1 MVTANL
7 HEIFG
12 RRPVVIL
19 GAGSEL
25 RGDDGWTYHLINRL
39 KEFVPADVHCIWG
52 STLPE
57 NFAGKVVQLSPA
69 SVIVADSA
77 DFGAAP
83 GTFRFFSA
91 DELADEA
98 PLSHRMPLKDLA
110 RLIEQRAGCPVHF
123 LLIQPENIEFSLE
136 LSLPVS
142 RGLEQLINNIR
153 QILNI
158 K

>member
-1 MVTANL
+1 MVIADL
-7 HEIFG
+7 RKILAL
-12 RRPVVIL
+12 RPVVIL

-25 RGDDGWTYHLINRL
+25 RGDDGWTFHFINRL
-39 KEFVPADVHCIWG
+39 KEFVPAGVHCIWG

-57 NFAGKVVQLSPA
+57 NFAGKVVQLAPA

-83 GTFRFFSA
+83 GTFRFFKP
-91 DELADEA
+91 DELAEEA
-98 PLSHRMPLKDLA
+98 PLSHRLPLKNLA

-123 LLIQPENIEFSLE
+123 LLLQPENIEFSLE
-136 LSLPVS
+136 LSPSVS
-142 RGLEQLINNIR
+142 RGIEQLIDNFR
-153 QILNI
+153 QIL